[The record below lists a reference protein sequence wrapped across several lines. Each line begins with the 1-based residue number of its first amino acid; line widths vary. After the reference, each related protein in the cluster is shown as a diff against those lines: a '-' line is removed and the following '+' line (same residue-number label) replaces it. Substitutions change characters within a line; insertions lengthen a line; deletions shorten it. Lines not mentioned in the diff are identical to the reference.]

1 MSVVEYIAYIQKHVN
16 GQWIFM
22 AYLWPAAEQW
32 KQCCT
37 YHSCCIIRRHVKKK
51 LPTKLNFI
59 MNSFLS
65 SVIVVLM
72 SNFKKILVD
81 FKQYVRCIQF
91 YPVWL
96 PWYELYIYF
105 LDHERSYQAY
115 ISFDCATNTTL
126 NLNKLSSP
134 VLRRILRT
142 SNKIVGF
149 FWVRSCS
156 LVQIFMFP
164 DTTSKTLPHHWLRNA
179 QKMNKSILVAS

>member
-65 SVIVVLM
+65 SVIVIFG
-72 SNFKKILVD
+72 SNFKKSLCD
-81 FKQYVRCIQF
+81 FKQYVWCR
-91 YPVWL
+91 
-96 PWYELYIYF
+96 WYSINYEYF
-105 LDHERSYQAY
+105 QY
-115 ISFDCATNTTL
+115 
-126 NLNKLSSP
+126 
-134 VLRRILRT
+134 
-142 SNKIVGF
+142 
-149 FWVRSCS
+149 
-156 LVQIFMFP
+156 
-164 DTTSKTLPHHWLRNA
+164 
-179 QKMNKSILVAS
+179 SILPSLITLILAIFLFCRPQKIISSIYIFWLCNEYNTKSE